1 MSGDRKARTW
11 KIALLTLNAVLVIA
25 AIAASLVYAG
35 NVRTTQIDNRE
46 DSFIATVESMKAVSQ
61 NYLDAERGYVS
72 DWAEYIAKQDMTRAE
87 ALEFL
92 RSSNTSKERF
102 AHIVDM
108 DNFKAWSASEPAGK
122 EYIDTYLKYY
132 GDMSDTGR
140 YMNTSMYA
148 VFNGKAADKTV
159 IGSYRIEE
167 THSLA
172 VSVGARVTLNENGK
186 KKDYLLLRAIPT
198 ESLKKSWVFP
208 TEYQAAE
215 VGLITD
221 NGDYVIQSSSMK
233 SRSFTEYIRSYN
245 FPDDYNKGEELRVT
259 LGTTDTGATTYKDF
273 KGKDCLWYYSS
284 FGDDSNLKI
293 LGMIDKSTL
302 IPADTTWTIVFII
315 CGALAVLFILD
326 GAYLMQLNKRL
337 RVAAQRATEASQ
349 AKTRFLS
356 AMSHDIRTPM
366 NAVLGMLALAK
377 KNMGDEKYVS
387 QCLDKATN
395 AGNHLLTLIND
406 VLDISKIE
414 SGQLS
419 LLPSEVSLPN
429 LFEEL
434 DTVISPLA
442 QSRQIN
448 LSLELDELEYPCV
461 LADSMRLTQ
470 IYTNLISNA
479 VKYTNPGGKVVAKLR
494 EEHLPGEGLTRV
506 VFVVSDNGI
515 GMSEEF
521 QSHMYQSFSR
531 AVDTQVNRTQ
541 GSGLGLS
548 IVKQVVDAM
557 GGSITCES
565 EPGKGTTFAV
575 IIDLAAIERQDRGD
589 VGKLNESNSLSGLH
603 LLVAEDNELNWEI
616 LNAQLEGFDVT
627 CERAENGRICFEM
640 LKAAPLGTYDAI
652 LMDVQMPEMTGI
664 EATRKIRK
672 LPKSQNGEIP
682 IIAMTADAFA
692 EDVKAC
698 LESGM
703 NGHVAKPI
711 NTVQLQKYLQK
722 VKSKAL

>member
-1 MSGDRKARTW
+1 MSEGSKARAW
-11 KIALLTLNAVLVIA
+11 KIALLAFNAALVIA
-25 AIAASLVYAG
+25 AIVASLIYAG
-35 NVRTTQIDNRE
+35 NVRATQVESRE
-46 DSFIATVESMKAVSQ
+46 NSFVATVESMKSVSQ

-72 DWAEYIAKQDMTRAE
+72 DWAEYITKKDMTRAE
-87 ALEFL
+87 ALDFL

-108 DNFKAWSASEPAGK
+108 NTFEAWSASLPAGK
-122 EYIDTYLKYY
+122 ESIDTYLKYY

-140 YMNTSMYA
+140 YMNTSMFA
-148 VFNGKAADKTV
+148 VFNGKGADKTLV
-159 IGSYRIEE
+159 GSYRIDE

-172 VSVGARVTLNENGK
+172 VSVGARVTLKEGSHT
-186 KKDYLLLRAIPT
+186 KDYLLLRAIPT

-208 TEYQAAE
+208 TEYQTAE
-215 VGLITD
+215 VGLITN

-233 SRSFTEYIRSYN
+233 SRSFPEYIRAYN
-245 FPDDYNKGEELRVT
+245 FPDDYNKGEQIRVE
-259 LGTTDTGATTYKDF
+259 LGTTDMGTMSYRDF
-273 KGKDCLWYYSS
+273 KSNECLWCYSS

-293 LGMIDKSTL
+293 LGMVDKSTL
-302 IPADTTWTIVFII
+302 VPSDSAWSIVFIV
-315 CGALAVLFILD
+315 CGALAVLLIIDSLYFV
-326 GAYLMQLNKRL
+326 QLNRRL
-337 RVAAQRATEASQ
+337 RVAAQKANEASQ

-366 NAVLGMLALAK
+366 NAVLGMLTLAK
-377 KNMGDEKYVS
+377 RNIGDTEYTM
-387 QCLDKATN
+387 QCLDKASN

-419 LLPSEVSLPN
+419 LLPSEVSLPK
-429 LFEEL
+429 LFDEL
-434 DTVISPLA
+434 GVVISPLA
-442 QSRQIN
+442 ESRQIN
-448 LSLELDELEYPCV
+448 LKLELAELEHPYV

-470 IYTNLISNA
+470 IYTNLVSNA
-479 VKYTNPGGKVVAKLR
+479 VKYTDCSGEVVARLY
-494 EEHLPGEGLTRV
+494 EEQLPNKELTRV

-521 QSHMYQSFSR
+521 QKHMYQSFSR
-531 AVDTQVNRTQ
+531 AVSTQVNRTQ

-557 GGSITCES
+557 GGSIVCES
-565 EPGKGTTFAV
+565 APNEGTTFTV
-575 IIDLAAIERQDRGD
+575 VVDLVVIERRGAVD
-589 VGKLNESNSLSGLH
+589 NTAAGEDSDLSGLH

-616 LNAQLEGFDVT
+616 IQAQLESCGIT
-627 CERAENGRICFEM
+627 CKHVENGRICLEE
-640 LKAAPLGTYDAI
+640 LKTAPLGTYDAV

-664 EATRKIRK
+664 EATREIRK
-672 LPKSQNGEIP
+672 LPERQNGRIP

-692 EDVKAC
+692 EDVKTC
-698 LESGM
+698 LENGM

-711 NTVQLQKYLQK
+711 NTVKLRGYLQK
-722 VKSKAL
+722 VKLGTL